1 MPTRRPKG
9 ACERTHR
16 VTDPY
21 GRDEALYKRA
31 KPYVVTDIPYK
42 IKYMYINNKL
52 YVAHCDNGELCLTG
66 KMCNRHGL
74 IAGATGTGKTVT
86 LQVLAETFS
95 QAGVPVFAADMKGDL
110 SGISQEGKMSG
121 FIEKRCPE
129 FGIENPEFNGCPTRV
144 YDVFGEQGTAMRTT
158 VSEMGPQLM
167 ARLMELNDVQAGVL
181 NVVFR
186 IADDKGLLLI
196 DLKDL
201 RLMLDFVGKNASM
214 FTTQYGNI
222 SSASIGAIV
231 RSVLAIESEG
241 GDKFFG
247 EPAFDINDL
256 LDTEKGKGV
265 ISLLAADKL
274 MLRPKMYSTFLLW
287 LLSELYE
294 NLPEVGDMEL
304 PKLVFFFDE
313 AHMLFDGTSKAL
325 TDKLEQIIRLIRSK
339 GVGIYFVTQSPTDIP
354 EDILGQLGNRVQ
366 HALRAFT
373 PKDQKAVRT
382 AAETF
387 RQNKAFNTA
396 DAIMNLG
403 TGEALVSFLDEKG
416 APSVVERAKILFP
429 LSQIGAIT
437 AGQRLDLRNAAP
449 ARIREYDN
457 YFDRE
462 SAYEVLTAAND
473 EVARQKEEQELQKA
487 EAEKAKLEAKAHKER
502 EKAEKAEQKASS
514 SISRGLLGTIAAA
527 AATSFAR
534 SMGTQAARSVVGG
547 TTSSRRSSASAG
559 GSLLDS
565 LFGSATKTA
574 TNTASRKIT
583 NELLKGLFG

>member
-1 MPTRRPKG
+1 
-9 ACERTHR
+9 
-16 VTDPY
+16 
-21 GRDEALYKRA
+21 
-31 KPYVVTDIPYK
+31 
-42 IKYMYINNKL
+42 MYINNKL

-167 ARLMELNDVQAGVL
+167 ARLMELNDVQTGVL

-473 EVARQKEEQELQKA
+473 EVARQKEEQDLQKA
-487 EAEKAKLEAKAHKER
+487 EAEKAKLEAKAQKER
-502 EKAEKAEQKASS
+502 EKAEKAEQKTSS
-514 SISRGLLGTIAAA
+514 LISRGILGTIAAA

-547 TTSSRRSSASAG
+547 TTRSSRSSSKSSASAG